1 MEKISAQDAARV
13 AADSAVALEKAA
25 SVIESQAQE
34 LERYRR
40 REEAQKIASSMRE
53 KNLAPTWAPTE
64 EEAVTAIEQMPSE
77 KLAALRMS
85 VDMATPQDPF
95 AHLEQKE
102 DAASGGPV
110 PGTTALERFVLGDL

>member
-1 MEKISAQDAARV
+1 MEKISAQDVVRV
-13 AADSAVALEKAA
+13 LGDNAEALEKAA
-25 SVIESQAQE
+25 SMIVDQAQE

-40 REEAQKIASSMRE
+40 REEAQKIASAMRE

-64 EEAVTAIEQMPSE
+64 EEAVTTIEQLPSE
-77 KLAALRMS
+77 KLAALKMS

-102 DAASGGPV
+102 DTATGGPI
-110 PGTTALERFVLGDL
+110 PGTSAFERFVLGDL